1 MKSTNLILT
10 ALFAALIAAGCFILI
25 PLPGGIPITFQDM
38 LVMLSGLLLG
48 PLHGSAAV
56 AIFLLLGAIGLPVY
70 TGKAGIQ
77 VLLHGPTMG
86 FLWGF
91 LLIAFLGGLA
101 LKIFLPLEKSHSHKK
116 AMLVICSTALM
127 QNVVMFACAIVGFMF
142 VTHATLQK
150 AALAVLVPFIPGN
163 VIKIV
168 LMTFLTK
175 KFRPVIW
182 NYTH

>member
-1 MKSTNLILT
+1 
-10 ALFAALIAAGCFILI
+10 
-25 PLPGGIPITFQDM
+25 M
-38 LVMLSGLLLG
+38 LAMSSGLLLG
-48 PLHGSAAV
+48 PIDGSIAV
-56 AIFLLLGAIGLPVY
+56 AIFLLLGVIGLPVY

-86 FLWGF
+86 FLWAYLLVSF
-91 LLIAFLGGLA
+91 LAGLA
-101 LKIFLPLEKSHSHKK
+101 LKIFLPQEKNHSQKK
-116 AMLVICSTALM
+116 QWIVISLVVIFQS
-127 QNVVMFACAIVGFMF
+127 VIFFACGILGFMF

-150 AALAVLVPFIPGN
+150 AVLAVLVPFIPGN

>member
-1 MKSTNLILT
+1 MKSTNLVLT
-10 ALFAALIAAGCFILI
+10 ALFAALISAGCFLLI

-48 PLHGSAAV
+48 SLYGSIAV
-56 AIFLLLGAIGLPVY
+56 AIFLLLGVIGLPVY

-86 FLWGF
+86 FLWGY

-101 LKIFLPLEKSHSHKK
+101 LKIFLSQEKVHSEKK
-116 AMLVICSTALM
+116 QWLVICLTAVF
-127 QNVVMFACAIVGFMF
+127 QSVVMFACGIVGFML
-142 VTHATLQK
+142 VTQATLQK
-150 AALAVLVPFIPGN
+150 AVIAVLLPFIPGN